1 MKRERRDMMDK
12 EGTNIEIII
21 LIHRSFRL
29 HHTRLPSSNL
39 ITTRPPSV
47 RPSHTPSITSETNPE
62 TPVSEVDLYD
72 ILEITRDATK
82 TDIKKAY
89 HKAARVHHPDKV
101 PEAERAAA
109 DDRFKDI
116 QQAYEILSDDQ
127 TRELYDTHGMAAF
140 EKGNP
145 GPGGPG
151 PDLDDILAQMFGG
164 RGGFEGMG
172 GMPGMGGRG
181 GPRKSKNEVQEYQ
194 VTLEEL
200 YKGKTTRFASTKNV
214 ICGHCEGSGGKSNA
228 KPKKC
233 GTCDGRGSKIALR
246 PVGPGLVTQE
256 TVACSTCS
264 GRGSYFA
271 DDKKCKKC
279 KGARTTSQRKILELY
294 IPPGSRQ
301 GDKIVLPGEADQVP
315 DQEPGDIIFDLVETP
330 HDTFARAGSDLQ
342 AELKVTLAEA
352 LTGFNRVV
360 LTHLDGRGISLH
372 VKQPAGRI
380 LRPGEII
387 KVAGEGM
394 PIKRS
399 DAKGDLYLIVDVAF
413 PEDGWLR
420 EESAIQK
427 IRDVLPKSKDAEIKA
442 EEVDE
447 VDWEIVND
455 LEDFG
460 AGSGDP
466 RANEWEDDSDEEGEA
481 AQCAQQ

>member
-1 MKRERRDMMDK
+1 MS
-12 EGTNIEIII
+12 TEI
-21 LIHRSFRL
+21 
-29 HHTRLPSSNL
+29 
-39 ITTRPPSV
+39 
-47 RPSHTPSITSETNPE
+47 
-62 TPVSEVDLYD
+62 DLYE
-72 ILEITRDATK
+72 ILEISRDATK
-82 TDIKKAY
+82 TEVKKAY

-101 PEAERAAA
+101 PEADRAAA

-127 TRELYDTHGMAAF
+127 TREMYDMHGMAAF
-140 EKGNP
+140 EKG
-145 GPGGPG
+145 GAGGGAG
-151 PDLDDILAQMFGG
+151 PDLDDILAQMFGQG
-164 RGGFEGMG
+164 MGGMGGMGGGFEGMG
-172 GMPGMGGRG
+172 GMPGMGGMGGR
-181 GPRKSKNEVQEYQ
+181 GPRKSKNEMQEYE
-194 VTLEEL
+194 VSLEEL

-214 ICGHCEGSGGKSNA
+214 ICQNCSGSGGKANA

-256 TVACSTCS
+256 TAACSTCS
-264 GRGSYFA
+264 GRGSYFP

-279 KGARTTSQRKILELY
+279 KGVRTISQRKILELY

-301 GDKIVLPGEADQVP
+301 GDKIVLAGEADQVP
-315 DQEPGDIIFDLVETP
+315 DQEPGDIIFELVETP
-330 HDTFARAGSDLQ
+330 HEVFHRAGSDLQ

-360 LTHLDGRGISLH
+360 LKHLDGRGISLH

-380 LRPGEII
+380 LRPGEILKI
-387 KVAGEGM
+387 SGEGM

-399 DAKGDLYLIVDVAF
+399 DAKGDLYLIVDVVF

-420 EESAIQK
+420 DEATINK
-427 IRDVLPKSKDAEIKA
+427 IRDVLPKSKDEEITA

-447 VDWEIVND
+447 VEWEVVSD
-455 LEDFG
+455 MEDFG

-466 RANEWEDDSDEEGEA
+466 RAAEWEDDSEEEGEG
-481 AQCAQQ
+481 AQCQQQ